1 MNKILK
7 QLAAILVASVISM
20 PLMAANKICTYA
32 DVQSGKAWQNQ
43 DTGQYYISGVAVTCP
58 STSTSKVSTHK
69 TYQKATH
76 TVSATV
82 VDHYKTVVKQ
92 TPYDVEV
99 CKRVRQGTGDGSAT
113 NEIIGA
119 IFGGAIGNQ
128 FGEGDGKDAMT
139 LAGIFLGAS
148 LAHDDEI
155 ANNQTGVIT
164 TKCYIETR
172 YDEVVRK
179 VYSHST
185 LTTKIRGKTH
195 RFDFMK

>member
-1 MNKILK
+1 MRKLIALFT
-7 QLAAILVASVISM
+7 VALSMSAMASNPYSVRS
-20 PLMAANKICTYA
+20 
-32 DVQSGKAWQNQ
+32 
-43 DTGQYYISGVAVTCP
+43 
-58 STSTSKVSTHK
+58 
-69 TYQKATH
+69 
-76 TVSATV
+76 V
-82 VDHYKTVVKQ
+82 VFDHYKSVVKQ
-92 TPYDVEV
+92 IPYEVEV
-99 CKRVRQGTGDGSAT
+99 CKQVHQGTGDGSAT

-148 LAHDDEI
+148 LAHDDEL
-155 ANNQTGVIT
+155 AQGPGVIT

-172 YDEVVRK
+172 YEESVHSK

-185 LTTKIRGKTH
+185 LSFKINGKTH